1 MSLQPGTRHAERVV
15 NVLTVESPRVGCLGF
30 ERREWLTLVI
40 PAMRCCDT
48 KKTSAMKQYG
58 EADEFAMEVAAIIG
72 VNDLPPG

>member
-1 MSLQPGTRHAERVV
+1 
-15 NVLTVESPRVGCLGF
+15 
-30 ERREWLTLVI
+30 
-40 PAMRCCDT
+40 MRCCDT